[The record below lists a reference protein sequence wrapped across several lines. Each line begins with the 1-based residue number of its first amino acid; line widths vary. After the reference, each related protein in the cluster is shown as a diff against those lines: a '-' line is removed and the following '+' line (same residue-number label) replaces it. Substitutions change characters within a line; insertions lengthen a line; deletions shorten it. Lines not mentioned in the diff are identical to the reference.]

1 MMEEPSL
8 LARVTGQDIKNSEQ
22 RLADII
28 NFLPDATFVISN
40 EGQVIA
46 WNHAIEVL
54 TGVKAEEILGKG
66 NHEYALPF
74 YGNRRPILIDLVLK
88 PVDEAERAYYAFQRE
103 GAAVVAE
110 IFIPSFKP
118 GGIYL
123 WAKASPLYDTEGNL
137 VGSIESIRDITEHKK
152 ADTAL
157 RENLRFLQHLIDTI
171 PNPIFYKDINGIYLG
186 CNSAFEQYLGLSK
199 EKIIG
204 KSVYEVAPH
213 KLADKYKEMDQ
224 ALFNTPGVQVY
235 ESSVMYADGT
245 RHDVIFNKATY
256 TNANGTIAGL
266 VGVILDITEHKR
278 TEEALRENEE
288 KYRLLVEGQT
298 DLVVKV
304 DTDGRFL
311 FVSPTYCDMFGKTE
325 KELLGGKFMPLV
337 HEEDREKTAK
347 EMEKLYGPPYTCYVE
362 QRALTKD
369 GWRWLAWADK
379 SVLDDQ
385 RNVIAVIGVGRDITE
400 RKRAEY
406 ELLRAK
412 EEAEAANKVKSEFL
426 ANMSHE
432 LRTPMNAVIGMT
444 SLLLCENPTPEQRE
458 CLETV
463 RSSGEALLVIIND
476 ILDFSTMEKDRIML
490 EVQPFELRNC
500 IEEALNQVA
509 AKATAKNLRLA
520 YTIDKITPDTI
531 IGDPTRLRQILG
543 YLLNNAVKFTGVGE
557 VGLSVSSRELNGAY
571 AIHFAVRDTGIGIP
585 RDRINHLFK
594 PFTQADMSTTRKY
607 GGTGLGLA
615 ISKRLVELMGGR
627 IWAESKMGEG
637 SAFHFTI
644 SAQAA
649 NWKPVT
655 TAEMQ
660 SKIDHI

>member
-1 MMEEPSL
+1 MTEALSL
-8 LARVTGQDIKNSEQ
+8 LAGVTGMNIQNSEQ

-28 NFLPDATFVISN
+28 NFLPDATLVIDN
-40 EGQVIA
+40 KGQVIA
-46 WNHAIEVL
+46 WNRAIETL
-54 TGVKAEEILGKG
+54 TGIRAEDILGKG

-74 YGNRRPILIDLVLK
+74 YGNRRPMLIDLVLK
-88 PVDEAERAYYAFQRE
+88 PADEGERAYYTFRRE

-110 IFIPSFKP
+110 IFISSFRP

-152 ADTAL
+152 ADIAL
-157 RENLRFLQHLIDTI
+157 LENLRFLQHLIDTI

-213 KLADKYKEMDQ
+213 ELADKYKEMDL

-311 FVSPTYCDMFGKTE
+311 FVSPTYCEMFGKTE
-325 KELLGGKFMPLV
+325 KELMGRKFMPLV

-347 EMEKLYGPPYTCYVE
+347 EMKKLYRPPYTCYIE

-385 RNVIAVIGVGRDITE
+385 RNVIAIIGVGRDITE
-400 RKRAEY
+400 RKSADY

-412 EEAEAANKVKSEFL
+412 EAAEAANKVKSEFL

-444 SLLLCENPTPEQRE
+444 SLLLYENLTLEQRE
-458 CLETV
+458 CLETI
-463 RSSGEALLVIIND
+463 RSSGEALLIIIND
-476 ILDFSTMEKDRIML
+476 ILDFSKMENDRIML
-490 EVQPFELRNC
+490 EMQPFELRNC
-500 IEEALNQVA
+500 IDEALDLVA
-509 AKATAKNLRLA
+509 AKAAEKDLRLA
-520 YTIDKITPDTI
+520 YTIDKTTPDTI

-543 YLLNNAVKFTGVGE
+543 YLLNNAVKFTEVGG
-557 VGLSVSSRELNGAY
+557 VGLSVSSRELIGTY
-571 AIHFAVRDTGIGIP
+571 AIHFTVRDTGIGIP
-585 RDRINHLFK
+585 RDRMDRMFK

-627 IWAESKMGEG
+627 IWAESKTGEG

-649 NWKPVT
+649 NGKPVT
-655 TAEMQ
+655 
-660 SKIDHI
+660 D

>member
-1 MMEEPSL
+1 M
-8 LARVTGQDIKNSEQ
+8 LAEVTGMNIQNSEQ

-28 NFLPDATFVISN
+28 NFLPDATLVIDN
-40 EGQVIA
+40 KGQVIA
-46 WNHAIEVL
+46 WNHAIEIL
-54 TGVKAEEILGKG
+54 TGIKAEDILGKG

-74 YGNRRPILIDLVLK
+74 YGNRRPMLIDLVLK
-88 PVDEAERAYYAFQRE
+88 PADEGERAYYTFQRE

-110 IFIPSFKP
+110 VFIPSFKP

-152 ADTAL
+152 ADIAL

-171 PNPIFYKDINGIYLG
+171 PNPIFYKDVNGIYLG

-199 EKIIG
+199 DEIIG
-204 KSVYEVAPH
+204 KSVYDVAPH
-213 KLADKYKEMDQ
+213 ELADKYKEMDQ

-245 RHDVIFNKATY
+245 KHDVIFNKATY
-256 TNANGTIAGL
+256 TNANGTISGL
-266 VGVILDITEHKR
+266 VGIILDITERKR
-278 TEEALRENEE
+278 TEEALRESEE

-311 FVSPTYCDMFGKTE
+311 FVSPTYCEMFGKTE
-325 KELLGGKFMPLV
+325 KELLGKKFMPLV

-347 EMEKLYGPPYTCYVE
+347 EMEKLYRKPYTCYVE

-379 SVLDDQ
+379 SALDDQ
-385 RNVIAVIGVGRDITE
+385 RNVIAIIGVGRDITE
-400 RKRAEY
+400 RKHAEY

-412 EEAEAANKVKSEFL
+412 EAAEAANKVKSEFL

-444 SLLLCENPTPEQRE
+444 SLLLCDNPTPEQKE
-458 CLETV
+458 CLEII

-476 ILDFSTMEKDRIML
+476 ILDFSEMEKDRITL
-490 EVQPFELRNC
+490 KIQPFDLRNC
-500 IEEALNQVA
+500 IKEALNQVA
-509 AKATAKNLRLA
+509 AKASTKNLRLA
-520 YTIDKITPDTI
+520 YTIDKTTPGTI
-531 IGDPTRLRQILG
+531 IGDPTRLRRILG
-543 YLLNNAVKFTGVGE
+543 NLLNNAVKFTEVGE

-571 AIHFAVRDTGIGIP
+571 AIHFTISDTGIGIP
-585 RDRINHLFK
+585 RDRMDRMFK
-594 PFTQADMSTTRKY
+594 PFIQADMSTTRKY

-627 IWAESKMGEG
+627 IWAESRMGEG

-644 SAQAA
+644 SAKAVNA
-649 NWKPVT
+649 KPVT
-655 TAEMQ
+655 G
-660 SKIDHI
+660 

>member
-1 MMEEPSL
+1 M
-8 LARVTGQDIKNSEQ
+8 LAGVTGMNIQNSEQ

-28 NFLPDATFVISN
+28 NFLPDATLVIDN
-40 EGQVIA
+40 KGQVIA
-46 WNHAIEVL
+46 WNRAIETL
-54 TGVKAEEILGKG
+54 TGIRAEDILGKG

-74 YGNRRPILIDLVLK
+74 YGNRRPMLIDLVLK
-88 PVDEAERAYYAFQRE
+88 PADEGERAYYTFRRE

-110 IFIPSFKP
+110 IFISSFRP

-152 ADTAL
+152 ADIAL
-157 RENLRFLQHLIDTI
+157 LENLRFLQHLIDTI

-213 KLADKYKEMDQ
+213 ELADKYKEMDL

-311 FVSPTYCDMFGKTE
+311 FVSPTYCEMFGKTE
-325 KELLGGKFMPLV
+325 KELMGRKFMPLV

-347 EMEKLYGPPYTCYVE
+347 EMKKLYRPPYTCYIE

-385 RNVIAVIGVGRDITE
+385 RNVIAIIGVGRDITE
-400 RKRAEY
+400 RKSADY

-412 EEAEAANKVKSEFL
+412 EAAEAANKVKSEFL

-444 SLLLCENPTPEQRE
+444 SLLLYENLTLEQRE
-458 CLETV
+458 CLETI
-463 RSSGEALLVIIND
+463 RSSGEALLIIIND
-476 ILDFSTMEKDRIML
+476 ILDFSKMENDRIML
-490 EVQPFELRNC
+490 EMQPFELRNC
-500 IEEALNQVA
+500 IDEALDLVA
-509 AKATAKNLRLA
+509 AKAAEKDLRLA
-520 YTIDKITPDTI
+520 YTIDKTTPDTI

-543 YLLNNAVKFTGVGE
+543 YLLNNAVKFTEVGG
-557 VGLSVSSRELNGAY
+557 VGLSVSSRELIGTY
-571 AIHFAVRDTGIGIP
+571 AIHFTVRDTGIGIP
-585 RDRINHLFK
+585 RDRMDRMFK

-627 IWAESKMGEG
+627 IWAESKTGEG

-649 NWKPVT
+649 NGKPVT
-655 TAEMQ
+655 
-660 SKIDHI
+660 D